1 MKIRFWSLLLLTTL
15 TLTVSAQNVSRYLK
29 APLPQSWLDSQVVSP
44 EDGSGLFQQILPTD
58 DQWWKSF
65 GDAMLDSLIAQA
77 VDRNYSVLLAINR
90 MNIAKYNV
98 RIARSDFFP
107 SLEFGAGWTKE
118 QTSGHISADVPQ
130 SREQY
135 YNAGLSMS
143 WEIDVFGSI
152 RKRVKAE
159 KETFMASKEEYL
171 AVMVSL
177 TAQVATAYINLRAS
191 QQELEVTK
199 RNCETQKEVLDMTE
213 VKFNAGLVSKLDV
226 AQAKSVYYSTKASIP
241 SLETSINQYIN
252 SLAVLLGAYPDEI
265 KENLLAPKPIPDFM
279 EPIGVGIPA
288 DLILRRPDIRSAERQ
303 VSAQAASLGAT
314 KSDWLPQVY
323 LNGSAGFSSRDL
335 NKDFINHK
343 SFTYEIA
350 PTLSWDIF
358 TGGKLINTTKQ
369 ARVQLD
375 EAINTYNETIL
386 NAVQE
391 VDNAMNGYKN
401 YIKEVIALREVCYQ
415 GQETLNLSVN
425 LYKEGLSSFTN
436 VVDAQKSL
444 LTYQNQLVQ
453 AKSGTLLELITL
465 YQALGG
471 GWNN

>member
-1 MKIRFWSLLLLTTL
+1 MKIRFWSFMLLTTF

-29 APLPQSWLDSQVVSP
+29 APLPQSWLGSQVVSP
-44 EDGSGLFQQILPTD
+44 EGGSELFQQTLPTD

-65 GDAMLDSLIAQA
+65 GDIMLDSLIAQA

-90 MNIAKYNV
+90 MNIAKYSV

-107 SLEFGAGWTKE
+107 TLQLGAGWTKE
-118 QTSGHISADVPQ
+118 QTSGHISPGVPQ
-130 SREQY
+130 GREQF

-152 RKRVKAE
+152 RQKVKAE

-177 TAQVATAYINLRAS
+177 TAQVATAYINLRTT
-191 QQELEVTK
+191 QQELEVVE
-199 RNCETQKEVLDMTE
+199 RNCKTQEEVLKMTE
-213 VKFNAGLVSKLDV
+213 AKFKAGLVSKLDV
-226 AQAKSVYYSTKASIP
+226 AQAKSVYYSTKSSIP

-252 SLAVLLGAYPDEI
+252 SISVLLGAYPDEI
-265 KENLLAPKPIPDFM
+265 KEQLSIPAPIPDFM
-279 EPIGVGIPA
+279 EPIGVGVPA

-314 KSDWLPQVY
+314 KSDFLPQIY
-323 LNGSAGFSSRDL
+323 LKGSAGFSSRDL
-335 NKDFINHK
+335 NKTFINHK

-350 PTLSWDIF
+350 PALTWNIF
-358 TGGKLINTTKQ
+358 TGGELINTTKQ
-369 ARVQLD
+369 ARAQLD

-391 VDNAMNGYKN
+391 VDNAMNAYKN

-415 GQETLNLSVN
+415 GEEALKLSVN
-425 LYKEGLSSFTN
+425 LYKEGLSAFSN

-444 LTYQNQLVQ
+444 LTYQNQLGAYPV
-453 AKSGTLLELITL
+453 SGLFRRV
-465 YQALGG
+465 G
-471 GWNN
+471 